1 MESCFQEVGL
11 AARSPRWGLARGGVS
26 GGAGCALPAV
36 VSQEPRAQ
44 AHWYLELYLKLLLL
58 PGLLSNFLLSR
69 GNLSPPMSN
78 IFSASWKKAGI
89 IRSKGKLLLPRFQKT
104 EHVSR
109 NESWL
114 NSSWATQGLLKAY
127 SQHFWEPVKHT
138 LALRRPLPVGTPAL
152 CDSKVS
158 LSDNPGWPR
167 PGCAF
172 SLCSGLLGV
181 AILVVSLLHPGLQL
195 YLVPSKQRVFPPSF
209 YHQGGRQFSFPLI

>member
-1 MESCFQEVGL
+1 MHSGMESCFQEVGL

-36 VSQEPRAQ
+36 GACLRWCVRWGLLRAPRGAGLPAVVSQEPRAQ
-44 AHWYLELYLKLLLL
+44 AHWYLELYLKLLLV

-109 NESWL
+109 NKSWL

-127 SQHFWEPVKHT
+127 SQHF
-138 LALRRPLPVGTPAL
+138 
-152 CDSKVS
+152 
-158 LSDNPGWPR
+158 
-167 PGCAF
+167 
-172 SLCSGLLGV
+172 
-181 AILVVSLLHPGLQL
+181 
-195 YLVPSKQRVFPPSF
+195 
-209 YHQGGRQFSFPLI
+209 